1 MAWRL
6 LSFKRAIT
14 WRLAAP
20 LAAALALLLIVTN
33 EAGYRASE
41 QVTAQREAVI
51 EARLAVA
58 RLRHD
63 VLRMESAQRGYMLTG
78 RAEYRAPYD
87 LARRQIAE
95 SVRAV
100 RALAARDEVQRDAL
114 VQLADAGERKV
125 SELQEVL
132 RLFEQ
137 GSPAAAM
144 ELFLTDIGREQME
157 RINQLVDDMLRRSEQ
172 AYAQVGEQRDRVRRW
187 SRAALV
193 LLVLL
198 CLGAVRAAIGLN
210 RERALERA
218 QHLRELAAE
227 RDTLEAQV
235 QRRTHELTD
244 LARHLQTVRED
255 ERGRLAR
262 ELHDE
267 LGGLLTA
274 AKMDVARV
282 RRRIGTAAPE
292 SAAELAERVA
302 HLGRTLD
309 AGIALKR
316 RIIEDLRPSTLAHLG
331 LRRTLEIL
339 CADFARRAELTV
351 STTLEDL
358 RLDDERALA
367 VYRVVQEALTNIAKY
382 AQARQVLVLLQA
394 VDGRAR
400 VTVRDDGQG
409 FDTTQPRPGRHGLAG
424 MRFRMQSCGG
434 DWSVTS
440 VPGQGTTV
448 QASVPL

>member
-1 MAWRL
+1 MPWRL
-6 LSFKRAIT
+6 LSFKRTLT
-14 WRLAAP
+14 WRIAGP

-33 EAGYRASE
+33 EVGYRAAE

-51 EARLAVA
+51 DARLAVG

-87 LARRQIAE
+87 RARQEITDSIRTVSE
-95 SVRAV
+95 
-100 RALAARDEVQRDAL
+100 LAARDDVQRDAL
-114 VQLADAGERKV
+114 VQLADASERRV

-132 RLFEQ
+132 RLFDQ
-137 GSPAAAM
+137 GGPQAAM

-157 RINQLVDDMLRRSEQ
+157 RIQQLVDDMLQRSEQ
-172 AYAQVGEQRDRVRRW
+172 AYAQGGERRDRVRLW
-187 SRAALV
+187 SRVALV

-198 CLGAVRAAIGLN
+198 CLGAVRAALALN
-210 RERALERA
+210 HERALERA

-227 RDTLEAQV
+227 RDKLEAEV

-255 ERGRLAR
+255 ERGHLAR

-274 AKMDVARV
+274 AKLDVARV
-282 RRRIGTAAPE
+282 RKRLAGANPE
-292 SAAELAERVA
+292 AAERID

-316 RIIEDLRPSTLAHLG
+316 RIIEDLRPSSLTNLG

-339 CADFARRAELTV
+339 CADFAQRAELPVATA
-351 STTLEDL
+351 LEDL
-358 RLDDERALA
+358 RLSDERALA
-367 VYRVVQEALTNIAKY
+367 VYRVVQEALTNVAKY
-382 AQARQVLVLLQA
+382 AQARHVHVSLQA
-394 VDGRAR
+394 VDGRAC
-400 VTVRDDGQG
+400 VQVRDDGIG
-409 FDTTQPRPGRHGLAG
+409 FDPSRPRPGSHGLAG

-434 DWSVTS
+434 DCAVHSAA
-440 VPGQGTTV
+440 GQGTTV

>member
-1 MAWRL
+1 MAW
-6 LSFKRAIT
+6 SST
-14 WRLAAP
+14 MP
-20 LAAALALLLIVTN
+20 MTD
-33 EAGYRASE
+33 
-41 QVTAQREAVI
+41 
-51 EARLAVA
+51 
-58 RLRHD
+58 H
-63 VLRMESAQRGYMLTG
+63 GYMLTG

-87 LARRQIAE
+87 RARQQIAE
-95 SVRAV
+95 SIRAV
-100 RALAARDEVQRDAL
+100 RELAARDEAQRDAL

-132 RLFEQ
+132 RLYEQ
-137 GSPAAAM
+137 GNPAAAM

-157 RINQLVDDMLRRSEQ
+157 RINQLVDDMLWRSEQ
-172 AYAQVGEQRDRVRRW
+172 AYAQVGERRDRVRLW

-227 RDTLEAQV
+227 RDKLEAEV
-235 QRRTHELTD
+235 QHRTQDLTD

-255 ERGRLAR
+255 ERGHLAR

-282 RRRIGTAAPE
+282 RRRIGTVTPE
-292 SAAELAERVA
+292 TTAELAERVD

-331 LRRTLEIL
+331 LQRTLEIL
-339 CADFARRAELTV
+339 CADFARRAELAV
-351 STTLEDL
+351 QTTLDDL

-367 VYRVVQEALTNIAKY
+367 VYRVVQEALTNVAKY
-382 AQARQVLVLLQA
+382 ARARHVHVALQV
-394 VDGRAR
+394 VDGRAHLQ
-400 VTVRDDGQG
+400 VRDDGQG

-434 DWSVTS
+434 DWSVS
-440 VPGQGTTV
+440 SAPGQGTTV
-448 QASVPL
+448 QASLPL

>member
-1 MAWRL
+1 MPWRL
-6 LSFKRAIT
+6 SSVKRAIT

-20 LAAALALLLIVTN
+20 LAAALALLLIVTH
-33 EAGYRASE
+33 EIGYRATE

-63 VLRMESAQRGYMLTG
+63 VLRMESAQRGTMLSG

-87 LARRQIAE
+87 LARQQIAE
-95 SVRAV
+95 SIRDV
-100 RALAARDEVQRDAL
+100 RALAAGDDAQRDAL
-114 VQLADAGERKV
+114 VQLADAAERRV

-132 RLFEQ
+132 RLFDQ
-137 GSPAAAM
+137 GNAAAAM

-157 RINQLVDDMLRRSEQ
+157 RMQQLVDDMLQRSEQ
-172 AYAQVGEQRDRVRRW
+172 AYAQGGAQRDRVRLW
-187 SRAALV
+187 SRVALV

-227 RDTLEAQV
+227 RDKLDAEV
-235 QRRTHELTD
+235 QRRTQDLTD

-255 ERGRLAR
+255 ERGHLAR

-282 RRRIGTAAPE
+282 RRRIGTATPE
-292 SAAELAERVA
+292 SAAELAERVD

-331 LRRTLEIL
+331 LQRTLEIL
-339 CADFARRAELTV
+339 CADFAQRAEVTV
-351 STTLEDL
+351 HTTLHDL

-367 VYRVVQEALTNIAKY
+367 IYRVVQEALTNVARYAK
-382 AQARQVLVLLQA
+382 ARHVHVALQA
-394 VDGRAR
+394 VDGHAC
-400 VTVRDDGQG
+400 VQVRDDGAG
-409 FDTTQPRPGRHGLAG
+409 FDPVQPRPGRHGLAG

-434 DWSVTS
+434 DCVVTS
-440 VPGQGTTV
+440 APGQGTQV
-448 QASVPL
+448 QARVPL

>member
-1 MAWRL
+1 MPWHL
-6 LSFKRAIT
+6 LTFKRAIT

-20 LAAALALLLIVTN
+20 LAAALALLLVVTN
-33 EAGYRASE
+33 EAGYHASE

-63 VLRMESAQRGYMLTG
+63 VLRMESAQRGTMLSG

-87 LARRQIAE
+87 LARQQITG
-95 SVRAV
+95 SIRAV
-100 RALAARDEVQRDAL
+100 RELAARDAVQRDAL
-114 VQLADAGERKV
+114 VQLADAAERRV

-132 RLFEQ
+132 RLFDQ
-137 GSPAAAM
+137 GSAAAAM

-157 RINQLVDDMLRRSEQ
+157 RVQQLVDGVLLRSEL
-172 AYAQVGEQRDRVRRW
+172 AYAQGGEQRDRVRLW
-187 SRAALV
+187 SRVALV

-198 CLGAVRAAIGLN
+198 CLGTVRAAIGLN

-227 RDTLEAQV
+227 RDKLEAEV
-235 QRRTHELTD
+235 QHRTQELTD

-282 RRRIGTAAPE
+282 RKRLAGVAPE
-292 SAAELAERVA
+292 TAAELAERVE

-316 RIIEDLRPSTLAHLG
+316 RIIEDLRPSSLAHLG
-331 LRRTLEIL
+331 LQRTLEIL
-339 CADFARRAELTV
+339 CADFARRAEVTLQ
-351 STTLEDL
+351 TTLEDL
-358 RLDDERALA
+358 RLGDEHALA
-367 VYRVVQEALTNIAKY
+367 VYRMVQEALTNVAKY
-382 AQARQVLVLLQA
+382 AKAHHVRVALQA

-400 VTVRDDGQG
+400 VQVQDDGAG
-409 FDTTQPRPGRHGLAG
+409 FDTALPRPGSHGLAG

-434 DWSVTS
+434 DWSVRS
-440 VPGQGTTV
+440 APGQGTLV

>member
-1 MAWRL
+1 MPWRL
-6 LSFKRAIT
+6 LSFKRALT
-14 WRLAAP
+14 WRLAGP
-20 LAAALALLLIVTN
+20 LAAALALLLIVTS
-33 EAGYRASE
+33 EAGYRATE

-51 EARLAVA
+51 DARLAVG

-87 LARRQIAE
+87 RARDEIAA
-95 SVRAV
+95 SIRTVRE
-100 RALAARDEVQRDAL
+100 LAARDATQRDVLA
-114 VQLADAGERKV
+114 QLADASERRV

-132 RLFEQ
+132 RLYEQ
-137 GSPAAAM
+137 GTPQAAM

-157 RINQLVDDMLRRSEQ
+157 RIQQLVDDMLQRSEQ
-172 AYAQVGEQRDRVRRW
+172 AYAQGGERRDRVRLW
-187 SRAALV
+187 SRVALV

-227 RDTLEAQV
+227 RDKLEAEV
-235 QRRTHELTD
+235 QRRTQDLTD

-274 AKMDVARV
+274 AKLDVARV
-282 RRRIGTAAPE
+282 RKRLAGANPE
-292 SAAELAERVA
+292 AAERID
-302 HLGRTLD
+302 HLGQTLD

-316 RIIEDLRPSTLAHLG
+316 RIIEDLRPSSLANLG

-339 CADFARRAELTV
+339 CADFARRAELPV
-351 STTLEDL
+351 STALDDL

-367 VYRVVQEALTNIAKY
+367 VYRVVQEALTNVAKY
-382 AQARQVLVLLQA
+382 ARARSVHVALQVI
-394 VDGRAR
+394 DGRAC
-400 VTVRDDGQG
+400 VEVRDDGAG
-409 FDTTQPRPGRHGLAG
+409 FDPARPRAGSHGLAG

-434 DWSVTS
+434 DWSVRS
-440 VPGQGTTV
+440 APGQGTTV
-448 QASVPL
+448 RASVPL